1 MIKLVDLSSP
11 YASQQTLKNR
21 ISCCGTGLHS
31 GAKVSLTL
39 LPAPVD
45 TGVVF
50 RRTDNEGNGLE
61 ISGLVENV
69 VDNRMCTTLGN
80 KNGNSIATVEHLM
93 AALSGCS
100 IDNVYVEVEGA
111 ELPIMDGS
119 SAPFVFLIECAGI
132 VEQESPR
139 QAIEILETIR
149 VEDEDKLAELRP
161 GDGFS
166 VNFEIEFGSQ
176 AIGQQEMTVDLVNG
190 TFKGELSRARTFGF
204 IEEVDKLRSNG
215 LALGGSLDNAVVL
228 SGDQVL
234 NKDGLRYENEF
245 VRHKILDCIGDLYL
259 VGAPI
264 IGHFIGNRSGHALNH
279 KILHELLKKKDSWRY
294 TMAQRD
300 YSSDHS
306 ESDNLS
312 LAATA

>member
-1 MIKLVDLSSP
+1 MYK
-11 YASQQTLKNR
+11 
-21 ISCCGTGLHS
+21 
-31 GAKVSLTL
+31 
-39 LPAPVD
+39 
-45 TGVVF
+45 
-50 RRTDNEGNGLE
+50 
-61 ISGLVENV
+61 
-69 VDNRMCTTLGN
+69 
-80 KNGNSIATVEHLM
+80 
-93 AALSGCS
+93 
-100 IDNVYVEVEGA
+100 
-111 ELPIMDGS
+111 
-119 SAPFVFLIECAGI
+119 
-132 VEQESPR
+132 R
-139 QAIEILETIR
+139 Q
-149 VEDEDKLAELRP
+149 
-161 GDGFS
+161 
-166 VNFEIEFGSQ
+166 
-176 AIGQQEMTVDLVNG
+176 
-190 TFKGELSRARTFGF
+190 
-204 IEEVDKLRSNG
+204 
-215 LALGGSLDNAVVL
+215 SLDNAVVL